1 MEDDQTRRETG
12 LGGGRVSK
20 RPRGK
25 SVPDR
30 SLVGPLAE
38 WYRTNQRSLPW
49 RDKGPRGS
57 VKTPSG
63 RDPYRSL
70 VSELMLQQ
78 TQVSRVLEKFG
89 PFIERFPTATA
100 LADADEQDVLAAWSG
115 LGYYRRAR
123 LLHAAAR
130 AIRDQHE
137 GQVPGDVER
146 LKALPGLGRYTAGA
160 IASLVFHEPAPI
172 VDGNVT
178 RVLLRVHGRDGAAD
192 EKDTIAWT
200 WERAEALAKVA
211 HADEVIAEFNEG
223 LMELGATVCTPGM
236 PACERC
242 PWAGV
247 CVAKREGKQREIP
260 RAKKSAKRSSVTHE
274 VVVVRTKRGD
284 LLLERRPSVGGKGL
298 WAGMYQAPTVE
309 AAGEVSGEAG
319 EVREGSEVCA
329 LLGLGDSVRATF
341 TTSFVFKTTHR
352 DVLFRVYEGFVPRPV
367 RFGPGKDGRERVWKS
382 AAETEG
388 LALSNPMRG
397 ILLAGGGLGFGEG

>member
-1 MEDDQTRRETG
+1 MKKKIITESEFYM
-12 LGGGRVSK
+12 
-20 RPRGK
+20 
-25 SVPDR
+25 
-30 SLVGPLAE
+30 
-38 WYRTNQRSLPW
+38 WRTL
-49 RDKGPRGS
+49 
-57 VKTPSG
+57 
-63 RDPYRSL
+63 
-70 VSELMLQQ
+70 
-78 TQVSRVLEKFG
+78 F
-89 PFIERFPTATA
+89 A
-100 LADADEQDVLAAWSG
+100 
-115 LGYYRRAR
+115 
-123 LLHAAAR
+123 
-130 AIRDQHE
+130 
-137 GQVPGDVER
+137 
-146 LKALPGLGRYTAGA
+146 
-160 IASLVFHEPAPI
+160 
-172 VDGNVT
+172 
-178 RVLLRVHGRDGAAD
+178 
-192 EKDTIAWT
+192 
-200 WERAEALAKVA
+200 VA

-397 ILLAGGGLGFGEG
+397 ILLAGAGLGFGEG